1 MRIEVR
7 RQGGY
12 AGIRPPPTVIDTDA
26 LEPTAAE
33 DLERAAAALPAS
45 TPPGRGADLM
55 RYDILVDGR
64 TFTYNEPNVPV
75 AARRLLRLARDH
87 A

>member
-12 AGIRPPPTVIDTDA
+12 AGVRPPPLVIDTDT
-26 LEPTAAE
+26 LGPEIKHE
-33 DLERAAAALPAS
+33 LERLAAALPAS
-45 TPPGRGADLM
+45 TTAGHGADLM
-55 RYDILVDGR
+55 RYDIIVDER
-64 TFTYNEPNVPV
+64 TFTYNEPNVPPE
-75 AARRLLRLARDH
+75 ARRLLSLARGH

>member
-12 AGIRPPPTVIDTDA
+12 AGVRPPPIVVDTA
-26 LEPTAAE
+26 RLAPQARSE
-33 DLERAAAALPAS
+33 LERAAAALPAS
-45 TPPGRGADLM
+45 TEPGHGADLM
-55 RYDILVDGR
+55 RYDIVVDGR
-64 TFTYNEPNVPV
+64 TFTYNEPNVPPAV
-75 AARRLLRLARDH
+75 RRLLGLARGH

>member
-12 AGIRPPPTVIDTDA
+12 AGVRPPPVVIETGTLDPEQAD
-26 LEPTAAE
+26 E
-33 DLERAAAALPAS
+33 LERAAAALPPS
-45 TPPGRGADLM
+45 TPPGHGADLM
-55 RYDILVDGR
+55 RYDITVDER
-64 TFTYNEPNVPV
+64 TFTYNEPDVPA
-75 AARRLLRLARDH
+75 AARRLLRLARGQ

>member
-12 AGIRPPPTVIDTDA
+12 AGVRPPPTVIDTDELDA
-26 LEPTAAE
+26 TTAGE
-33 DLERAAAALPAS
+33 LERAAAALPAS
-45 TPPGRGADLM
+45 TAPGRGADLM
-55 RYDILVDGR
+55 RYDIVVDGR
-64 TFTYNEPNVPV
+64 TFTYHEPDVPP
-75 AARRLLRLARDH
+75 AARALLRLARDH